1 MLKKYLSYLGIFI
14 LALFSFYYTDKI
26 AMYVQNNT
34 PLKKEIIVFK
44 DKNIVPSIN
53 AEIKSD
59 GIIPG
64 INGLIVNVNKSYNNM
79 KSDNVFSEY
88 KLVYD
93 EVKPE
98 ISVVGNI
105 EKPIIK
111 GNKNKNAISIII
123 DIDSKMG
130 GLLDE
135 YELKF
140 DYINKT
146 NFCVLINNNCDN
158 DKRMKVKPSFVL
170 NNSNFIKFVG
180 SIDKGDIIYI
190 SDNLEDIYIDILSK
204 HVKYYNL
211 KSLGLNEHLSENN
224 HL

>member
-1 MLKKYLSYLGIFI
+1 MSKNIKVVGIVF
-14 LALFSFYYTDKI
+14 LMLFSFYYTDKI

>member
-1 MLKKYLSYLGIFI
+1 MSKNIKVVGIVFLMI
-14 LALFSFYYTDKI
+14 FSFYYTDKI

-44 DKNIVPSIN
+44 DNNIVPSIN
-53 AEIKSD
+53 AEINSD

-64 INGLIVNVNKSYNNM
+64 INGLIVNVNKSYNKM

-98 ISVVGNI
+98 ISIN
-105 EKPIIK
+105 ENTKKTIIK

-123 DIDSKMG
+123 DNYSKIG
-130 GLLDE
+130 DLLNE
-135 YELKF
+135 YEFKY

-146 NFCVLINNNCDN
+146 NYCILINNNCDN
-158 DKRMKVKPSFVL
+158 DKRLKVKPSFIL

-180 SIDKGDIIYI
+180 NIDKGDIIYI
-190 SDNLEDIYIDILSK
+190 SDNLDDIYIDILSK

-211 KSLGLNEHLSENN
+211 KSLYLNEHLSENN